1 MISETVLFLHGPFVR
16 TARLLLEGFLSFA
29 DSRGWHVKN
38 LCPPKGSGAAY
49 LRRIVSAWNAVGV
62 AVDCG
67 AEAAMP
73 LPGHAPDVPFALI
86 DLDLSKRA
94 KLFGG
99 IAPQSR
105 IGFVNSD
112 SEDLVRTAASELVGR
127 DFASY
132 AYVSAYY
139 ARHWSRRRSEV
150 FRAMVEEA
158 GGEYHYFSGRRQ
170 ETGDAPDVRR
180 LGDWLK
186 SLPKPCGLLAA
197 NDRIAALVL
206 SAAMRCGVVVPDMVS
221 IVGID
226 NDEMLC
232 ESMHPSL
239 SSVQPDFTGGGRMT
253 GELLEGLLEGRV
265 RSGTTILYGAK
276 RFAHRLST
284 RQLKPN
290 RPSVRNALDFIRRHA
305 AEGVSASDVLPLLGG
320 SRRSAEKR
328 FRSSTGKSILEEIMD
343 IRFEKV
349 TALLERRHVQL
360 SSIAGQAGF
369 TSENQLQR
377 RFKAR
382 FGMTMLEYRKKSH
395 L

>member
-1 MISETVLFLHGPFVR
+1 
-16 TARLLLEGFLSFA
+16 
-29 DSRGWHVKN
+29 
-38 LCPPKGSGAAY
+38 
-49 LRRIVSAWNAVGV
+49 
-62 AVDCG
+62 
-67 AEAAMP
+67 
-73 LPGHAPDVPFALI
+73 
-86 DLDLSKRA
+86 
-94 KLFGG
+94 
-99 IAPQSR
+99 
-105 IGFVNSD
+105 
-112 SEDLVRTAASELVGR
+112 
-127 DFASY
+127 
-132 AYVSAYY
+132 
-139 ARHWSRRRSEV
+139 
-150 FRAMVEEA
+150 
-158 GGEYHYFSGRRQ
+158 
-170 ETGDAPDVRR
+170 
-180 LGDWLK
+180 
-186 SLPKPCGLLAA
+186 
-197 NDRIAALVL
+197 
-206 SAAMRCGVVVPDMVS
+206 
-221 IVGID
+221 
-226 NDEMLC
+226 
-232 ESMHPSL
+232 
-239 SSVQPDFTGGGRMT
+239 MT